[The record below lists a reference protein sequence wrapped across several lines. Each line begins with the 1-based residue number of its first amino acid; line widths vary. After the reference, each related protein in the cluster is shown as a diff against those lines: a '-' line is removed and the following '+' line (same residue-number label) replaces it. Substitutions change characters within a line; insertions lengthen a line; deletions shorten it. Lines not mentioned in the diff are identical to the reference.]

1 MLITFTGESGSGKST
16 IARSL
21 INLGDFYFVT
31 STTTRS
37 ARATDLFNEYEYV
50 SQEEFKQLKHEAAFI
65 WDVSYKGNSYGTKFD
80 YLNLALESINAYYI
94 LIVIPD
100 VLPILLQHSKEIN
113 DVIPFFVR
121 TPAESVLR
129 KRMKERGDST
139 ESIEKRLQ
147 NLGVWEIEAETSQIL
162 YRFIT
167 NEDSIEDAVKQVLD
181 YLK

>member
-16 IARSL
+16 LAREL
-21 INLGDFYFVT
+21 IKLGNFYFVT

-37 ARATDLFNEYEYV
+37 ARATDLFNEYEYF
-50 SQEEFKQLKHEAAFI
+50 SIEEFNQLKYEAAFI
-65 WDVSYKGNSYGTKFD
+65 WDASYKGNSYGTKFD
-80 YLNLALESINAYYI
+80 YLNLALESINTHHI

-129 KRMKERGDST
+129 KRMEERGDT
-139 ESIEKRLQ
+139 DIEKRLN
-147 NLGVWEIEAETSQIL
+147 NLGVWEIEAETSQIP

-167 NEDSIEDAVKQVLD
+167 NEGSIEDAVRQVMD